1 MISPANLAPLF
12 IIISF
17 IEEQK
22 VEVKE
27 ARRLGPSLEDVF
39 VTVTGIEA
47 NALRIEAEKKG
58 GAA

>member
-1 MISPANLAPLF
+1 VR
-12 IIISF
+12 F

-27 ARRLGPSLEDVF
+27 ARRLCPSLEDVF
-39 VTVTGIEA
+39 VSVTGIEA
-47 NALRIEAEKKG
+47 NVLKIETEKKG